1 MTDRVRAL
9 VPYAHV
15 ASVADSIDFY
25 SKLGF
30 EVRNRVGGAN
40 EPLDWAWLQSGD
52 AALMIARASEP
63 IDRER
68 QAIFFYVYCDDT
80 AAMRALLIADGVRCG
95 DIATPFWAPRGE
107 FRVEDPD
114 GYMIMISH
122 TP

>member
-52 AALMIARASEP
+52 AALMIA
-63 IDRER
+63 
-68 QAIFFYVYCDDT
+68 
-80 AAMRALLIADGVRCG
+80 DGVRCG

-107 FRVEDPD
+107 FRIDDPD
-114 GYMIMISH
+114 GYMIMVSH